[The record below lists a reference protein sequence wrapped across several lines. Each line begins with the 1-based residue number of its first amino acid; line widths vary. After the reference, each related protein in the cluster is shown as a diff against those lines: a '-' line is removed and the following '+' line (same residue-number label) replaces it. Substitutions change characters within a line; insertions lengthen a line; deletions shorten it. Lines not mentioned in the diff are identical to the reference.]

1 MVRSTPL
8 GVDGRVGFGATG
20 RESGPRKEGGVQRVV
35 GGFVAKQVKDML
47 LAPPRQPAAEVDET
61 VDGGDVGLQV
71 GAEAGADEGEF
82 TDEEGRP
89 LGTAFL
95 VPVAVWVVAERRG
108 ERWEELERCLAE
120 PGSRLFIQRERGKV
134 ATLIYAGDPAR
145 PPRERGEGLRAE
157 DV

>member
-1 MVRSTPL
+1 M
-8 GVDGRVGFGATG
+8 
-20 RESGPRKEGGVQRVV
+20 QRVV

-47 LAPPRQPAAEVDET
+47 LAPPQRPAAEMDEAA
-61 VDGGDVGLQV
+61 DGAEVGLAV
-71 GAEAGADEGEF
+71 DAAAATDEGEF

-120 PGSRLFIQRERGKV
+120 PGSRLFVQRERGKV